1 VEQGRLVM
9 LNEGMGSLPAD
20 KIHEES
26 LRGVEML
33 RHLPVSVAQ
42 FDIGGQIMY
51 QNPEDMKVF
60 GAPHEEKKKTSTD
73 TAKAVQGDDD
83 DDTKTQE
90 TCHFRSRFV
99 DSMLGKRMF
108 EEVAVLGNDFST
120 ETQQYTKGGLRWK
133 AIKVR
138 RTKDPVTMNPVI
150 LYSARDITDL
160 IEAKKEADAA
170 NMQKSEFIAVM
181 AHEIR
186 TPLHQVVGF
195 IELLGMTK
203 LNKEQAGFVRLLQGA
218 AMSLMAVIN
227 DLLDYTKLEAG
238 KMDIEHIAFEVR
250 AVIEGSLA
258 AMECKAEE
266 KGIRLES
273 NVAHAIPVTLKGD
286 PNRLRQIL
294 LNLLNNAVKF
304 TAHGSVGVTV
314 IRKADNAFGQAVL
327 RFSVKDTGVG
337 ISSDHQKII
346 FAKYC
351 QADASVARN
360 HGGTGLGLSIC
371 ERLSEAMGGC
381 MGVESEV
388 GKGSTFWLEVPM
400 EYPSKTVEEAKSPD
414 VKAEASLSLSGIQVL
429 VAEDNKVNQK
439 VVSAMLRRLGIVVT
453 VVENGQEA
461 VDHLEGRNKFY
472 DIVLMDVQMPVKDG
486 IEATKEIRS
495 RGWKSPVIG
504 LTASYQSSKLDYYL
518 DVGMNDCISK
528 PVRFDDLRNTIT
540 QNIALATLAKL
551 S

>member
-1 VEQGRLVM
+1 M

-42 FDIGGQIMY
+42 FDISGKIMY
-51 QNPEDMKVF
+51 QNPEDLKVF
-60 GAPHEEKKKTSTD
+60 GAPYEEEKTTSACTENP
-73 TAKAVQGDDD
+73 AQGDDD

-90 TCHFRSRFV
+90 ACHFRNRFV

-108 EEVAVLGNDFST
+108 EEVAVLGNDLST

-150 LYSARDITDL
+150 LCSARDITDV

-203 LNKEQAGFVRLLQGA
+203 LNKEQTGFVRLLQGA

-304 TAHGSVGVTV
+304 TGHGSVEVTV
-314 IRKADNAFGQAVL
+314 TRKEGSVFGQSVL

-337 ISSDHQKII
+337 ISPDHQKII

-351 QADASVARN
+351 QADASVSRN

-388 GKGSTFWLEVPM
+388 GKGSTFWFELPLEC
-400 EYPSKTVEEAKSPD
+400 PSKTEEETKSPD
-414 VKAEASLSLSGIQVL
+414 VKVEESHSLSGIQVL

-439 VVSAMLRRLGIVVT
+439 VVSAMLRRLGIIVT

-461 VDHLEGRNKFY
+461 VNQLERRNNFY

-495 RGWKSPVIG
+495 RGWKSPIIG
-504 LTASYQSSKLDYYL
+504 LTASYQSSKLDHYL

-540 QNIALATLAKL
+540 QHIALAKL